1 MATYPFILLRC
12 QNALHMREKQGFYI
26 DSTQCIS
33 GEARNGVVILPR
45 QKKVI
50 IRVDYPSLKAFA
62 VVMGSLMTLNS
73 LSYIHLW
80 LQNEKDG

>member
-1 MATYPFILLRC
+1 MATYPFVLLRC
-12 QNALHMREKQGFYI
+12 QNALHTREKQGFYI

-33 GEARNGVVILPR
+33 GEASNGVVILLR

-62 VVMGSLMTLNS
+62 VVMASLMTLNS

-80 LQNEKDG
+80 LRNEKDG